1 MVRGGLLK
9 VRVVLYQ
16 VLDRLVTYT
25 VYHKEP
31 LSVAAHTSSR
41 RRWPAARATGPAAPL
56 VLGVAVLVDPT
67 GRYLARACVLPAS
80 QRSVPTQCRS
90 CSSLARTHVHRNSSF
105 LSRKSR
111 LCTARTSGSADR
123 DASAHA
129 GYTSARASV
138 PNIRCIK
145 LIDPP
150 TAPAATAYANA
161 ATVLGKQNT
170 GHRGLGKQNSDWR
183 RPRMRPTGAECNQD
197 QAAKLGAMPLWR

>member
-1 MVRGGLLK
+1 MVRGGHVEGSCRPIK
-9 VRVVLYQ
+9 SPI
-16 VLDRLVTYT
+16 TYT

-41 RRWPAARATGPAAPL
+41 RRWPAWPAPRDPPPP
-56 VLGVAVLVDPT
+56 VAVLVDPT

-80 QRSVPTQCRS
+80 QRSAPPAVQYLQ
-90 CSSLARTHVHRNSSF
+90 LARAH
-105 LSRKSR
+105 SRTYENVISISEIEVVDS
-111 LCTARTSGSADR
+111 ADSGSADR

-129 GYTSARASV
+129 GCTSARASV

-170 GHRGLGKQNSDWR
+170 GHRGLGKQNSEWR

-197 QAAKLGAMPLWR
+197 QAAKLGAVPLWR